1 MKSTRRVLIWVLG
14 TVGVLFLAIQFV
26 PVDRSN
32 PAIETEVP
40 ASAEVRSVLKRA
52 CYDCHSNEVVY
63 PWYSYVAPVS
73 WLVAKDV
80 REGREKLNFSAW
92 NRMSAE
98 DQAEGPKESWE
109 KVQEGEM
116 PLWFYLPLHPS
127 ANLTP
132 ADKALLQ
139 AWAGSASSGS
149 GTGGTE
155 SGTGAGTGATIGT
168 GTGTTTG
175 AGSGSGT
182 DADGDSD
189 DSQ

>member
-14 TVGVLFLAIQFV
+14 TIGVLFLAIQFV

-98 DQAEGPKESWE
+98 DRAEGPKESWE

-116 PLWFYLPLHPS
+116 PLWFYLPLHPA
-127 ANLTP
+127 ANLTA

-139 AWAGSASSGS
+139 AWAGSAS
-149 GTGGTE
+149 GTGTE
-155 SGTGAGTGATIGT
+155 SSEGAGAGVGGTGTDTSAGT
-168 GTGTTTG
+168 GTGAATG
-175 AGSGSGT
+175 TGT
-182 DADGDSD
+182 DPDGDND
-189 DSQ
+189 ND

>member
-1 MKSTRRVLIWVLG
+1 MEGRAMKSTRRVLIWVLG
-14 TVGVLFLAIQFV
+14 TIGVLFLAIQFV

-80 REGREKLNFSAW
+80 KDGREKLNFSAW

-109 KVQEGEM
+109 KVASGEM
-116 PLWFYLPLHPS
+116 PLWFYTPLHPS
-127 ANLTP
+127 ANLTA
-132 ADKALLQ
+132 ADKALLE
-139 AWAGSASSGS
+139 AWAGSA
-149 GTGGTE
+149 GGAGAGRE
-155 SGTGAGTGATIGT
+155 GAGTGTGIGRRR
-168 GTGTTTG
+168 GRRQ
-175 AGSGSGT
+175 ALL
-182 DADGDSD
+182 
-189 DSQ
+189 